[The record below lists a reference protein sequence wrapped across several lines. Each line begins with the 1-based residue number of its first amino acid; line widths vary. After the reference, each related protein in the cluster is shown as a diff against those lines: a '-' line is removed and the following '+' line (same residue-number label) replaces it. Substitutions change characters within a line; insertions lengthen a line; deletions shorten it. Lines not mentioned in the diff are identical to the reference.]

1 MQTEYAFTVISDKY
15 PRESDAIKPDLEEL
29 MKHFDHIVKLVGVDH
44 VGLGS
49 DFDGINSAPKQLK
62 TVLDYPLF
70 TQALIARG
78 FSDKDISK
86 VLGGNFLR
94 VYKANQK

>member
-1 MQTEYAFTVISDKY
+1 
-15 PRESDAIKPDLEEL
+15 
-29 MKHFDHIVKLVGVDH
+29 

-78 FSDKDISK
+78 YSDKDISK
-86 VLGGNFLR
+86 VLGGNFMR
-94 VYKANQK
+94 VYKANN